1 MNLIGYLCLSKD
13 ENGNGL
19 SLQAQRTAIKRWA
32 RGSDHEVVEWL
43 EDVASGK
50 NMERPGLQAAR
61 RTLETGEAE
70 GLIVAKLDRVSRSL
84 RAEHK

>member
-1 MNLIGYLCLSKD
+1 MNLIGYLRLSKD

-32 RGSDHEVVEWL
+32 RGSDDEVVEWL

-50 NMERPGLQAAR
+50 NMERPGLQAAL